1 MSASVLF
8 ETAHGTVFAPEAES
22 ALPVL
27 QIKYRYD
34 AYEEQ
39 ETEEYMIDEWGLLAP
54 LAKLGFANKPIDV
67 KFKDRTARAVL
78 VADVSFDYPGYGYW
92 LDYV

>member
-8 ETAHGTVFAPEAES
+8 ETVHGTVFAPAADS
-22 ALPVL
+22 VPVL
-27 QIKYRYD
+27 QIKYKYD
-34 AYEEQ
+34 SYEEC

-54 LAKLGFANKPIDV
+54 LAKIGFSGKEIDV
-67 KFKDRTARAVL
+67 KFKDCTMRARL
-78 VADVSFDYPGYGYW
+78 VADVSSDYPGYGYW

>member
-8 ETAHGTVFAPEAES
+8 ETAHGTVFAPVPDS
-22 ALPVL
+22 VPVL
-27 QIKYRYD
+27 KIKYKYD
-34 AYEEQ
+34 EYEEQ

-54 LAKLGFANKPIDV
+54 LAKIGFAGKEIDV
-67 KFKDRTARAVL
+67 KFKDRTARAIL

-92 LDYV
+92 LNYV